1 MLVKIGFKAS
11 EVYFNLA
18 VRRLN
23 TYKEIRREETIQYFY
38 ISRREGRQMFSTFI
52 VQPQVLSDKDLPV
65 IRLGTPLHPTGLS
78 SVYELVHL
86 RKEKGQLR
94 VCYLS
99 MELK

>member
-1 MLVKIGFKAS
+1 
-11 EVYFNLA
+11 
-18 VRRLN
+18 
-23 TYKEIRREETIQYFY
+23 
-38 ISRREGRQMFSTFI
+38 MFSTFI

-86 RKEKGQLR
+86 RKETGQLR
-94 VCYLS
+94 VWYIS